1 MSKVF
6 NTIIDNCINRMY
18 QDGEIKEKLE
28 KDVLNPL
35 IYKAY
40 CKCKPYIYTILY
52 MYGIIVLLLVIII
65 ILILFKKK

>member
-6 NTIIDNCINRMY
+6 NTIIENCINKMY
-18 QDGEIKEKLE
+18 QDAEIKEKLE
-28 KDVLNPL
+28 KDVINPI

-40 CKCKPYIYTILY
+40 CKCKPYIYMILY

-65 ILILFKKK
+65 LLILFKKK